1 MLGADNEVLT
11 KPSYRVRQRQRKN
24 TGNRLLSTVP
34 GDFFTCIFD
43 FWRSAG
49 YNAPRKIKGGAGVKQ
64 KRYVEMTRQEWRLA
78 TEGLNYELVGDHFT
92 EGRRK
97 PF

>member
-1 MLGADNEVLT
+1 M
-11 KPSYRVRQRQRKN
+11 
-24 TGNRLLSTVP
+24 
-34 GDFFTCIFD
+34 
-43 FWRSAG
+43 
-49 YNAPRKIKGGAGVKQ
+49 KQ

-97 PF
+97 AGAVKIYAQIYLQAPAE